1 MRKMVEE
8 INALKYDNW
17 WDIGFG
23 LMSKFLDKCLEKSI
37 DKSNFNDEN
46 VKLFKTNSIR
56 IIKD

>member
-1 MRKMVEE
+1 MVEE
-8 INALKYDNW
+8 VNALKYDNW
-17 WDIGFG
+17 YDIGYG
-23 LMSKFLDKCLEKSI
+23 LMSKILDKCLEKSI